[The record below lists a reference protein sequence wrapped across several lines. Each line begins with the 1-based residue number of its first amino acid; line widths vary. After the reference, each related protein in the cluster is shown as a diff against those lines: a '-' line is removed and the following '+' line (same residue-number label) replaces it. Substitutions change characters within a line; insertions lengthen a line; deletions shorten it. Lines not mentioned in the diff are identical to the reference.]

1 MNTVLQNLAKFI
13 RDLMSFSEADI
24 FIGRQGFRVD
34 DFSGRQVVVDSTG
47 SIIPKTVSS
56 KFDGTAE
63 EMTYSHQIITPC
75 TINFYGDSAYS
86 DATAFVLSVRSQS
99 GYELQRDIGIGV
111 YDIGQL
117 IDVKMLTG
125 EQYNGR
131 IQVNLNVLSSISLA
145 VSTLRI
151 DTAELDDLHWEA

>member
-13 RDLMSFSEADI
+13 RDLMSFSESDV
-24 FIGRQGFRVD
+24 FIGRQGFRVN

-47 SIIPKTVSS
+47 SVLPKTVSE

-63 EMTYSHQIITPC
+63 EMTYSQQIMTPC
-75 TINFYGDSAYS
+75 TISFYGDSAYL
-86 DATAFVLSVRSQS
+86 DATTFSLSIRSQA
-99 GYELQRDIGIGV
+99 GYELQRDLGIGI
-111 YDIGQL
+111 YDMGQL

-131 IQVNLNVLSSISLA
+131 IQVSLNILSSINLA
-145 VSTLRI
+145 VETPRI
-151 DTAELDDLHWEA
+151 DEAQLNDFDWEA

>member
-13 RDLMSFSEADI
+13 RDLMSFSESDI
-24 FIGRQGFRVD
+24 FIGRQGFRVN

-47 SIIPKTVSS
+47 SIIPKTVSE
-56 KFDGTAE
+56 KFGGTAE
-63 EMTYSHQIITPC
+63 EMTYSQQIMTPC

-86 DATAFVLSVRSQS
+86 DATTFALSIRSQL
-99 GYELQRDIGIGV
+99 GYELQRDLGIGI
-111 YDIGQL
+111 YDMGQL

-131 IQVNLNVLSSISLA
+131 IQVSLNILSSINLA
-145 VSTLRI
+145 IETLRI
-151 DTAELDDLHWEA
+151 DEAQLNDFDWEA

>member
-13 RDLMSFSEADI
+13 RDLMSFSETDI
-24 FIGRQGFRVD
+24 FIGRQGMRIN

-63 EMTYSHQIITPC
+63 EMIYAHQIMTPC

-86 DATAFVLSVRSQS
+86 DATTFVLSVRSQA
-99 GYELQRDIGIGV
+99 GYELQRDLGIGV

-117 IDVKMLTG
+117 IDVKILTG

-151 DTAELDDLHWEA
+151 DTAELDDFEWEA